1 MFNKKII
8 RIVAIVMAA
17 LMLLGVFGAAI
28 TAFATDGIVNNASI
42 PVTGQRSTVIPI
54 VLGIIALI
62 SVIICVVK
70 SKKTDKGS
78 SESTDDDYIKEEQVE
93 KDLTLFTSKKEDTSR
108 TVFIGFC
115 NQLSVLYNFSLV

>member
-1 MFNKKII
+1 MFNKKVI

-28 TAFATDGIVNNASI
+28 TAFATDGIVNTVSI

-62 SVIICVVK
+62 SVIICIVK

-78 SESTDDDYIKEEQVE
+78 VESTDDDYIKEEQVE
-93 KDLTLFTSKKEDTSR
+93 KDLTFFTSKKEDT
-108 TVFIGFC
+108 FIEKPE
-115 NQLSVLYNFSLV
+115 NKEE